1 MTTINPNSVGNKNFK
16 QVESDSW
23 TSMYLPAICA
33 AILMGGVLFL
43 AISCS
48 KKSDNA
54 AKISPP
60 SQPAVSAPAPS
71 APVAVLPE
79 KPKKAVKKHR
89 PANATYVNSEY
100 GVSFSYPRRY
110 SLQSGDKLSA
120 LSTTYLKS
128 GALPV
133 AAVNMPKNAYPE
145 TDFTSAFLNVSVNN
159 SMTSDECTQFAPSAK
174 EAGEVRPAT
183 VKLGENEYSVFEQI
197 NGEDNKKSD
206 LKFFHLFK
214 NNACYE
220 FAASLVTTEKA
231 EDMAQVDR
239 GKIFEQLEKI
249 VTTAKIKDLPP
260 SEFEN
265 ADKTPL
271 TGLPIADSETR
282 EIKAA
287 DPKVVEIDG
296 TGAKTAETTE
306 KAQAATPEQ
315 K

>member
-1 MTTINPNSVGNKNFK
+1 MTTINPNSVSNKNFK

-23 TSMYLPAICA
+23 TSLYLPAICA

-48 KKSDNA
+48 KKSDNV

-60 SQPAVSAPAPS
+60 SQSAVSAPLPS
-71 APVAVLPE
+71 PPLASLPE

-89 PANATYVNSEY
+89 SANATYVNSEY

-110 SLQSGDKLSA
+110 SFQSGDKLAPMATS
-120 LSTTYLKS
+120 YLKS
-128 GALPV
+128 GSRMV
-133 AAVNMPKNAYPE
+133 AAVNMPGNSYPD
-145 TDFTSAFLNVSVNN
+145 TDFTAALLKVSVDKD
-159 SMTSDECTQFAPSAK
+159 MTSDECMQFAPSA
-174 EAGEVRPAT
+174 EGAGEVKPTT

-214 NNACYE
+214 NAACYE
-220 FAASLVTTEKA
+220 FAAALDTTEKP

-249 VTTAKIKDLPP
+249 LTTAKIKDLQATEVE
-260 SEFEN
+260 S
-265 ADKTPL
+265 AGSTRA
-271 TGLPIADSETR
+271 TGSPIADSKTSEPNPSAAESNTANV
-282 EIKAA
+282 KA
-287 DPKVVEIDG
+287 
-296 TGAKTAETTE
+296 AETTE
-306 KAQAATPEQ
+306 KAQAVTPGQ